1 MKTREQ
7 VIDNFMKDGYLM
19 EFRKKYESGYDP
31 TQLMNEMENV
41 FNIPAL
47 NNPSFNENNRD
58 VMSLY
63 QEIANSRKV

>member
-31 TQLMNEMENV
+31 TQLMNEMEKV
-41 FNIPAL
+41 FKIPMVNDPL
-47 NNPSFNENNRD
+47 FNQDNEEVIR
-58 VMSLY
+58 LY
-63 QEIANSRKV
+63 REIANSREI